1 MSKIKWEKA
10 NLCGTEPGIAK
21 DDSVFEYWHT
31 EYGGIFCEILP
42 TNIIHGN
49 KDFGK
54 EECSWTV
61 NIMNLSVTTRACNN
75 IEFRLGVSFGIY
87 KSVLAAKRD
96 ANKCILELVE
106 KGR

>member
-1 MSKIKWEKA
+1 M
-10 NLCGTEPGIAK
+10 
-21 DDSVFEYWHT
+21 
-31 EYGGIFCEILP
+31 
-42 TNIIHGN
+42 
-49 KDFGK
+49 
-54 EECSWTV
+54 